1 MYHSITIGDKNTWDD
16 WKMIPSS
23 RPVVAPPVEK
33 VISVD
38 VPGRDGTTYLSNSLT
53 GYPVFK
59 SRDGTWEFYL
69 DTDALRGNNLSSP
82 IGAGALDHL
91 SRMLHKGN
99 ATPGQVRVRLEDDPA
114 FFYLGRV
121 WVDGGIKQ
129 QNGHSL
135 ITLGYTLYPF
145 KFLYESI
152 REDWLWDDFGFETDL
167 ALPYCKDLSIKAGET
182 LKFPMPPSEKP
193 SLIQVERSGASGG
206 TLTATLRKS
215 RSWPYDEAKR
225 LGLKNTA
232 TSVSLTNNT
241 KADLGI
247 VDNDL
252 RYDVYEVVLTAT
264 TAMTVGLYYQP
275 AYL

>member
-33 VISVD
+33 VVSVD

-59 SRDGTWEFYL
+59 SREGTWEFYL
-69 DTDALRGNNLSSP
+69 DTDAWRGSNLSSP

-167 ALPYCKDLSIKAGET
+167 ALPYCKDLFCRCGCHQRPQCSGCCGRGPVEHGRSAGG
-182 LKFPMPPSEKP
+182 LCC
-193 SLIQVERSGASGG
+193 GG
-206 TLTATLRKS
+206 GWHA
-215 RSWPYDEAKR
+215 A
-225 LGLKNTA
+225 
-232 TSVSLTNNT
+232 
-241 KADLGI
+241 
-247 VDNDL
+247 
-252 RYDVYEVVLTAT
+252 
-264 TAMTVGLYYQP
+264 
-275 AYL
+275 